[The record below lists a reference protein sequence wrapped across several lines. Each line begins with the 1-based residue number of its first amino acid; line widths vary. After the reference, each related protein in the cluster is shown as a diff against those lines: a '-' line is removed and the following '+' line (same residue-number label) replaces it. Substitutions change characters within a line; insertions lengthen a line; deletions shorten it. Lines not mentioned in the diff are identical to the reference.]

1 MVIKGTIII
10 DKVII
15 TTDLLITSLRITNI
29 GRIMSI
35 IIITSLEECTTLMPA
50 EGEAEDHITRVAE
63 VSIITITIEVI
74 VTEMNTNQVI
84 DPTGVIVVKIIG
96 QPLETQKYTIIGMGQ
111 GPRNQTHQPHR
122 TGTQTMV
129 TCL

>member
-1 MVIKGTIII
+1 MGPVSYTHLDVYK
-10 DKVII
+10 
-15 TTDLLITSLRITNI
+15 RQNI
-29 GRIMSI
+29 GRIMVI

-50 EGEAEDHITRVAE
+50 EREAEDHITRVAE
-63 VSIITITIEVI
+63 VSTITITVEVTA
-74 VTEMNTNQVI
+74 TEMNKNKVI

-96 QPLETQKYTIIGMGQ
+96 QPLEPQKYTITGMGQ
-111 GPRNQTHQPHR
+111 GPKNQMHRPHR